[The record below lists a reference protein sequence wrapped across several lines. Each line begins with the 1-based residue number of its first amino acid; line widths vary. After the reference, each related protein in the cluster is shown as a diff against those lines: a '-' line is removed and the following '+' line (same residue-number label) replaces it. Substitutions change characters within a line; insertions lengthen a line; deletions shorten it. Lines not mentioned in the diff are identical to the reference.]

1 MQSFFQKSRGSL
13 VYSAGFSLITDRI
26 TDMVYF
32 TIDNMLNRTYNR
44 GKDLE
49 KYDIIF
55 YETEKGEAPACDF
68 IQSLAPK
75 LKAKLLRTL
84 DLLEANG
91 PALRMPYSRLLQDG
105 IFELRVIFGTDIC
118 RVLYYFSAGRIVILT
133 NGFIKKEQ
141 KTPRRMIEL
150 AKKYRDDYERRRRL

>member
-1 MQSFFQKSRGSL
+1 M
-13 VYSAGFSLITDRI
+13 
-26 TDMVYF
+26 
-32 TIDNMLNRTYNR
+32 
-44 GKDLE
+44 E

-55 YETEKGEAPACDF
+55 YETGNGEAPARDF
-68 IQSLAPK
+68 IRSLTPK
-75 LKAKLLRTL
+75 LTAKVLRTL
-84 DLLEANG
+84 DLLESNG
-91 PALRMPYSRLLQDG
+91 PSLRMPYSRLLEDG